1 MPSGESGRVD
11 GVDRLLAGRYRVVAR
26 LGRGGMGV
34 VWRAVDE
41 VLGREVAVKEL
52 RTFTDAHGPELADLR
67 LRMQRE
73 ARAAARVRHPGVVA
87 VHDIA
92 EVDGRPLIVMELI
105 DGPSLDDV
113 LSERGPIDP
122 REAAGIGAKVM
133 EALAAAHSVG
143 VLHRDVKP
151 GNILLDRSGR
161 VVLTDFGIATMDD
174 PGDGSATHL
183 TRSGELIGSL
193 DYLAPERA
201 QGEDPGPASDVWAL
215 GATLYAAVEGTS
227 PFRRTSTYS
236 TLTAIVSE
244 PLPEPRRAG
253 RLGPVLR
260 QLMEKRA
267 ELRPGADVAR
277 GLLEEVAG
285 APGVDLPTAVLRGT
299 GGGVPAVP
307 PGSAG
312 TGAGVPEPKEST
324 GARAAGVGASGAG
337 LGGADLGAGAE
348 VRGADAAEPTE
359 SGQGIGAA
367 QPAAPAG
374 PGFGVDEPDGGGG
387 PGAGVG
393 GSPEEAGPETAGGDA
408 SGWSGSGGVASG
420 SAGRLGASVN
430 GAGAAGLPGLGGAT
444 SGSAGRLGASANG
457 AGAAGL
463 PGSGGATSGSAGRLG
478 ASANEVGAAGLP
490 GLGGAASGGRLGA
503 SAYEAGAAG
512 LPGPGGATPGSS
524 RPLEASPYRSAAAGP
539 YGSGDQGPDH
549 GYPERPSSDTLPP
562 ASTVPPASVPQGFG
576 PPPAFGASVPQP
588 SPPTGPM
595 ASPTTP
601 RHRRTARIL
610 IAAAVVAAVLAG
622 AGVVVA
628 RMANSGDTTV
638 TSQPSDSP
646 SAGAGGGAGPASP
659 DGRKDTHPSA
669 DAKPTEQGD
678 DGTQAPT
685 QQHTGK
691 GKDTAAGQAPS
702 AAPSRSTSSGGGGTG
717 GSAPTTGGASPSSS
731 PASACQSIGGG
742 KYNCQVWRS
751 AKSYTASGTEVGVLG
766 AGTNYFFCQENLG
779 RRETYGQ
786 WTNTWWAKTD
796 DDSGNTNVYVS
807 DVYLKGGDNDEP
819 VPGLPVC

>member
-1 MPSGESGRVD
+1 MDE
-11 GVDRLLAGRYRVVAR
+11 VDRLLAGRYRVVDR

-73 ARAAARVRHPGVVA
+73 ARAAARVRHHGVVA

-113 LSERGPIDP
+113 LAERGPIDP

-133 EALAAAHSVG
+133 EALAAAHAVG

-201 QGEDPGPASDVWAL
+201 QGADPGPASDVWAL
-215 GATLYAAVEGTS
+215 GATLYAAVEGAS

-260 QLMEKRA
+260 QLLEKRA
-267 ELRPGADVAR
+267 ELRPGADSAR
-277 GLLEEVAG
+277 ELLERVAA
-285 APGVDLPTAVLRGT
+285 APGVDLPTSVLRST
-299 GGGVPAVP
+299 GGGIPAVP
-307 PGSAG
+307 PRFGAVESRGSGSAG
-312 TGAGVPEPKEST
+312 PGAGVPEPKASTESKDPT
-324 GARAAGVGASGAG
+324 ELWAAG
-337 LGGADLGAGAE
+337 LGGAGAVPAGTDPDPDPDPDPDAGAGAGAGAG
-348 VRGADAAEPTE
+348 VRGAGAAEPAE
-359 SGQGIGAA
+359 SGQGLGAGHHS
-367 QPAAPAG
+367 APAG
-374 PGFGVDEPDGGGG
+374 LGFGTDEPAGGGG
-387 PGAGVG
+387 PGTEGSSEGAG
-393 GSPEEAGPETAGGDA
+393 PEEAAGDA
-408 SGWSGSGGVASG
+408 SGRSGSGGSTAG
-420 SAGRLGASVN
+420 SPGRLGAAAY
-430 GAGAAGLPGLGGAT
+430 GAGAAGL
-444 SGSAGRLGASANG
+444 RG
-457 AGAAGL
+457 AG
-463 PGSGGATSGSAGRLG
+463 
-478 ASANEVGAAGLP
+478 E
-490 GLGGAASGGRLGA
+490 
-503 SAYEAGAAG
+503 
-512 LPGPGGATPGSS
+512 
-524 RPLEASPYRSAAAGP
+524 
-539 YGSGDQGPDH
+539 QGPDSS
-549 GYPERPSSDTLPP
+549 ERPGSDAFASAATPP
-562 ASTVPPASVPQGFG
+562 STPTPTFVPQGFG
-576 PPPAFGASVPQP
+576 PPLAPVAPVASVTPAPDP
-588 SPPTGPM
+588 SLPTDPM
-595 ASPTTP
+595 THPSAAP
-601 RHRRTARIL
+601 RRKARIL
-610 IAAAVVAAVLAG
+610 IAAAAVVAVLAG

-628 RMANSGDTTV
+628 RMVDSGDSTV
-638 TSQPSDSP
+638 TSQPSASP
-646 SAGAGGGAGPASP
+646 QAGVGPASP
-659 DGRKDTHPSA
+659 SGRTDADRSA
-669 DAKPTEQGD
+669 DPKPTEQGGD
-678 DGTQAPT
+678 RTQAPT

-691 GKDTAAGQAPS
+691 GESTAAGQDLTVAPS
-702 AAPSRSTSSGGGGTG
+702 KSTSSSGGSVGGG
-717 GSAPTTGGASPSSS
+717 APATGGATPSSS
-731 PASACQSIGGG
+731 PASVCQSIGGG

-766 AGTNYFFCQENLG
+766 AGTNYFYCQQNLG

-786 WTNTWWAKTD
+786 WTNVWWAKTD

-819 VPGLPVC
+819 IPGLPVC